1 VVRGGYGAKF
11 GTPVFC
17 HRRLCPGRLRLPE
30 SALTVHPCCQ
40 ELSLSLFACRSNTSK
55 LASFVQAFKSAS
67 ILKCLGACPEDLYS
81 TSITALTRVSHDPN
95 VMGGK
100 PCIRGMRVTVGTIV
114 GLVASGKSRE
124 EILGLYPYLEA
135 DDITE
140 ALSYA
145 EWRVEEIKL
154 PFAVV

>member
-1 VVRGGYGAKF
+1 M
-11 GTPVFC
+11 
-17 HRRLCPGRLRLPE
+17 
-30 SALTVHPCCQ
+30 
-40 ELSLSLFACRSNTSK
+40 
-55 LASFVQAFKSAS
+55 
-67 ILKCLGACPEDLYS
+67 
-81 TSITALTRVSHDPN
+81 TALTRVSHDPN

-100 PCIRGMRVTVGTIV
+100 TCIRGMRVTVGTIV